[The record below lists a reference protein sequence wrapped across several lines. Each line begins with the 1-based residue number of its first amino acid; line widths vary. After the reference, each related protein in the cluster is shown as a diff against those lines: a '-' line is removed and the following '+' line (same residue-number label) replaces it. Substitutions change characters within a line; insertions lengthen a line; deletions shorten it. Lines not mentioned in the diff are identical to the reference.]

1 MKLTKVEFLGSAVG
15 REQFPPDTLPE
26 IALAGRSNVGKSSLI
41 NYLLGRRS
49 LARTSSTPGKTQT
62 LNFYEINEAFRF
74 VDLPGY
80 GYAKVS
86 KAEKAK
92 WAGFIDGYLRDRKH
106 LLEIFLLLDIRR
118 KLSEQDFQMMEY
130 IRSFGFEGRVILT
143 KIDKLNQS
151 QIMKAKREIAKELH
165 LPESHLFLVSNL
177 KAKGKYPLW
186 DCINQLFS
194 EKGYDCQLERQHG

>member
-1 MKLTKVEFLGSAVG
+1 MKISKTEFLGSAVG
-15 REQFPPDTLPE
+15 REQFPPDDLPE

-41 NYLLGRRS
+41 NYLLNRRS

-62 LNFYEINEAFRF
+62 VNFYEINGDFRF

-92 WAGFIDGYLRDRKH
+92 WAGFIDDYLRNRES
-106 LLEIFLLLDIRR
+106 LLQIFLLLDIRR
-118 KLSEQDFQMMEY
+118 KLSEQDIQMLEY
-130 IRSFGFEGRVILT
+130 IYSFGFEGRVILT

-151 QIMKAKREIAKELH
+151 QIMKSKREIAKGLQI
-165 LPESHLFLVSNL
+165 PEEHIFLISNL

-186 DCINQLFS
+186 DYLQGLFD
-194 EKGYDCQLERQHG
+194 EKGYDVKLERQDG

>member
-1 MKLTKVEFLGSAVG
+1 MKISKSEFLGSAVR
-15 REQFPPDTLPE
+15 REQFPPDNLPE

-41 NYLLGRRS
+41 NYLLHRRS

-62 LNFYEINEAFRF
+62 VNFYEINGDFRF

-92 WAGFIDGYLRDRKH
+92 WAGFIDDYLRNRES
-106 LLEIFLLLDIRR
+106 LLQIFLLLDIRR
-118 KLSEQDFQMMEY
+118 KLSEQDIQMYRY
-130 IRSFGFEGRVILT
+130 IHSFGFEGRVILT

-151 QIMKAKREIAKELH
+151 QIMKSKREIAKGLRI
-165 LPESHLFLVSNL
+165 PEEHIFLISNL

-186 DCINQLFS
+186 DYLQGLFD
-194 EKGYDCQLERQHG
+194 EKGYEVKLERQDG